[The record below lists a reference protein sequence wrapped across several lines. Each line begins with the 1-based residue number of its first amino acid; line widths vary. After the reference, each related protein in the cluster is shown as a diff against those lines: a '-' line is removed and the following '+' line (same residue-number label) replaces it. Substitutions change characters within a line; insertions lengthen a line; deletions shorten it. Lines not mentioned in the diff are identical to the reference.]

1 MTNIERL
8 PPHSQEAE
16 EAILGSLLID
26 PEAIYDVASFLK
38 PQAFY
43 RVQNQ
48 WIYEAILSLN
58 DRREP
63 IDFITLTDELRKQE
77 RLEDAGGEGYIIGL
91 INSVPTSIN
100 ARHYARLVEAAS
112 VRRRLIGAASTIA
125 NLAYE
130 EAEDISVVIDRSE
143 QALFGISEER
153 TTRDLVPIKQIAS
166 NYLER
171 IEELR
176 DRGDDIIGVPTGF
189 TDLDRLLGGLN
200 KSDLSFWQHGRAW
213 ANVSR
218 PIRNSSTHIQGR

>member
-153 TTRDLVPIKQIAS
+153 TTRD
-166 NYLER
+166 
-171 IEELR
+171 
-176 DRGDDIIGVPTGF
+176 
-189 TDLDRLLGGLN
+189 
-200 KSDLSFWQHGRAW
+200 
-213 ANVSR
+213 
-218 PIRNSSTHIQGR
+218 